1 MPYQMVVDAPGMVG
15 AARLK
20 GVEARVRLRLLVR
33 SDGTVGRAEVAV
45 PSGRPELDAA
55 ALGAAMGWRFLPARR
70 DGEPID
76 SVALIWVAFVS
87 SP

>member
-1 MPYQMVVDAPGMVG
+1 MVVEAPGVVS
-15 AARLK
+15 AARLN

-33 SDGTVGRAEVAV
+33 ADGRVERADVII

-55 ALGAAMGWRFLPARR
+55 AQNAAMGWRFLPARR
-70 DGEPID
+70 DGEPIA
-76 SVALIWVAFVS
+76 SIALVWVAFTT